1 MLIHVLSVL
10 PDGSV
15 HWTGTPLPAKLD
27 VRTSLDSEQRRASH
41 QEFQI
46 QSPYLKAS
54 ASIASGFLLVCSS
67 KMPPKQ
73 RQAISETSAKGGGG
87 LVETCFSSLGR
98 MVAFP
103 GKRPW
108 LGCCLQGSVL
118 IECYLK
124 RDSAD

>member
-46 QSPYLKAS
+46 QSVPYLNVS
-54 ASIASGFLLVCSS
+54 AAIASGFLLVCSS
-67 KMPPKQ
+67 KMPPVKQ
-73 RQAISETSAKGGGG
+73 RQAISETPAKGGGG
-87 LVETCFSSLGR
+87 LVETCFSSLGGIA
-98 MVAFP
+98 AFSASD
-103 GKRPW
+103 
-108 LGCCLQGSVL
+108 LG
-118 IECYLK
+118 
-124 RDSAD
+124 